1 MQAGDAEMMARST
14 PEAPV
19 AGDPENIISAPA
31 LLPARSP
38 SLAEQAAETIVNG
51 IASGA
56 LKPGQRLIEAD
67 LAATLKMSR
76 VPLREAL
83 KILEAQGIVA
93 ATRHRGSYIPRFD
106 DRRIEHICE
115 ARIALERIAIRGAVA
130 TYAASPDRLSLL
142 DAIVAQMEN
151 AAARLAWM
159 EVSQADLAFHR
170 EICRASD
177 NDVVLTLWESLARH
191 VFIVFGQE
199 IRDEEDA
206 AIMGPQHRRLR
217 DLLAAGEVER
227 LMGEIGSHILRLRR
241 PERN

>member
-1 MQAGDAEMMARST
+1 MVAKSRNTAL
-14 PEAPV
+14 V
-19 AGDPENIISAPA
+19 AGEPGNIAPAPA

-67 LAATLKMSR
+67 LAAMLHMSR

-93 ATRHRGSYIPRFD
+93 STRHRGSCIPPFD
-106 DRRIEHICE
+106 DVRIDRICE

-130 TYAASPDRLSLL
+130 TYAASPDRLSQL
-142 DAIVAQMEN
+142 DAIIARMEN

-159 EVSQADLAFHR
+159 EVSQADLSFHR

-177 NDVVLTLWESLARH
+177 NDVVLKLWESLARH

-206 AIMGPQHRRLR
+206 AIMGPHHRRLR
-217 DLLAAGEVER
+217 DMLAAGEAER
-227 LMGEIGSHILRLRR
+227 LMGEIESHILRLRR
-241 PERN
+241 PERKQ